1 MLQRRNFINRTVAS
15 LASLGLLSSKEVKS
29 KPLAK
34 TNPSMAG
41 ELSKKPRMM
50 FYHDGRHPLIYMYE
64 PPMQKEEYESANDPP
79 FPSVSESSTVPLPS
93 W

>member
-34 TNPSMAG
+34 KTPQWLEN
-41 ELSKKPRMM
+41 
-50 FYHDGRHPLIYMYE
+50 
-64 PPMQKEEYESANDPP
+64 
-79 FPSVSESSTVPLPS
+79 
-93 W
+93 